1 MENRRIYESLTDDDP
16 GPAGRKRAKLTAEA
30 CRYANSL
37 AKKGKPVPAKS
48 MCNEWGMIHSV
59 LHKYSVNA
67 IDFEQIEFSTIT
79 PKLSELPPAKTVLS
93 IIKGLILNSGNYI
106 TTHEVIVYCNNKQAH
121 KELAKNPTYNRA
133 CKFRHTYR
141 TWDWSSKWRY
151 ACANGRQG
159 TVMDCILFLSIVS
172 DTLMPLSWLCF
183 EFRTNMLR
191 SREDGKQIRSWKRFI
206 RRLSQMSV
214 YR

>member
-1 MENRRIYESLTDDDP
+1 
-16 GPAGRKRAKLTAEA
+16 
-30 CRYANSL
+30 
-37 AKKGKPVPAKS
+37 
-48 MCNEWGMIHSV
+48 MIHSV

-67 IDFEQIEFSTIT
+67 IDFGQIEFSTIT

-141 TWDWSSKWRY
+141 T
-151 ACANGRQG
+151 
-159 TVMDCILFLSIVS
+159 
-172 DTLMPLSWLCF
+172 
-183 EFRTNMLR
+183 
-191 SREDGKQIRSWKRFI
+191 
-206 RRLSQMSV
+206 
-214 YR
+214 